1 MLQTVKM
8 PKQEFQPNIVK
19 SEKPD
24 SKAFGSVF
32 NSMITKSSA
41 PTAKQPEMTEPPL
54 AESISGILEEDSLE
68 SLLEQLGVEM
78 DETGLFALVGE
89 ESTPIA
95 LDELMTLDNLT
106 ELLGITKAE
115 LSQIIEQL
123 LGDAKQEITDV
134 WSLIEQAPNILNE
147 VLAAVQK
154 PEQNNVQPK
163 ELQQIV
169 RILKLAQLAGSK
181 VDTAYQQE
189 IQLDSLKNALLG
201 LADEARKI
209 DDKNQSAPNI
219 SDVKQSKTQ
228 NIQIQSHQMLK
239 EPTQIQSHQEGK
251 ESKQNQLQQVVEDST
266 QDKFQQLVQKST
278 SQNTQNQSQQNQQ
291 TTLKVETDT
300 LSAGHLQQQVTQTK
314 IATVTLPAEKPA
326 QTDVLIKEIQ
336 NLINRSQ
343 LSGQPGNMKLF
354 LKLFPEN
361 LGQIRIELVQKDG
374 IMTAR
379 LLATTALG
387 KELLENNINQLKA
400 GFVAQNIQME
410 RIDVAQSLQ
419 DADRNTRDQNFFNN
433 FFRQKDEEEQ
443 ENNEDALDEESL
455 SFKDLLSEEV
465 E

>member
-1 MLQTVKM
+1 MNIAMLQTVKM
-8 PKQEFQPNIVK
+8 PKQDFQPNLVK

-169 RILKLAQLAGSK
+169 QLLKLAQLAGSK
-181 VDTAYQQE
+181 VDTVYQQE
-189 IQLDSLKNALLG
+189 IQLASLKDALLA
-201 LADEARKI
+201 LANEAQK
-209 DDKNQSAPNI
+209 SAGTEQI
-219 SDVKQSKTQ
+219 TVKT
-228 NIQIQSHQMLK
+228 
-239 EPTQIQSHQEGK
+239 TTF
-251 ESKQNQLQQVVEDST
+251 QQVV
-266 QDKFQQLVQKST
+266 QQGQ
-278 SQNTQNQSQQNQQ
+278 QSSLNQQ
-291 TTLKVETDT
+291 TTVKVETDT
-300 LSAGHLQQQVTQTK
+300 QTAGHIQQQVTQTK
-314 IATVTLPAEKPA
+314 TVTVTLPAEKPA
-326 QTDVLIKEIQ
+326 QSDALIKEIQ

-374 IMTAR
+374 VMTAR
-379 LLATTALG
+379 LLATTAMG

-419 DADRNTRDQNFFNN
+419 DADRNARDQNFFNN
-433 FFRQKDEEEQ
+433 FFRQKDEEKQ
-443 ENNEDALDEESL
+443 ENNEDTLDEESL

>member
-8 PKQEFQPNIVK
+8 PKQDFQPNTVK
-19 SEKPD
+19 TAEPD

-32 NSMITKSSA
+32 NSMVSKSSA
-41 PTAKQPEMTEPPL
+41 PTAKQAEVSEPPL
-54 AESISGILEEDSLE
+54 AESISGIVEEDSLE
-68 SLLEQLGVEM
+68 SLLEQLGVKM
-78 DETGLFALVGE
+78 DESGLFALVGE

-106 ELLGITKAE
+106 ELIGMTKEE

-123 LGDAKQEITDV
+123 LGDTKQEITNV
-134 WSLIEQAPNILNE
+134 WSLLEQAPHILNE
-147 VLAAVQK
+147 VMAAVQK

-169 RILKLAQLAGSK
+169 QLLKLAQLAGSK
-181 VDTAYQQE
+181 VDKVYQQE
-189 IQLDSLKNALLG
+189 INLASLKDALLA
-201 LADEARKI
+201 LANEAQKLAGTE
-209 DDKNQSAPNI
+209 QST
-219 SDVKQSKTQ
+219 SKT
-228 NIQIQSHQMLK
+228 
-239 EPTQIQSHQEGK
+239 TTF
-251 ESKQNQLQQVVEDST
+251 QQVV
-266 QDKFQQLVQKST
+266 QQG
-278 SQNTQNQSQQNQQ
+278 QQ
-291 TTLKVETDT
+291 TTVKVETDT
-300 LSAGHLQQQVTQTK
+300 QTAGHLQQQVTHTK
-314 IATVTLPAEKPA
+314 TVTVTLPAEKPA
-326 QTDVLIKEIQ
+326 QSDALIKEIQ

-374 IMTAR
+374 VMTAR
-379 LLATTALG
+379 LLATTAMG

-400 GFVAQNIQME
+400 GFVSQNIQME

-419 DADRNTRDQNFFNN
+419 DADRNARDQNFFNN
-433 FFRQKDEEEQ
+433 FFRQKDGEEKKD
-443 ENNEDALDEESL
+443 NNEDTLEEENI

>member
-1 MLQTVKM
+1 MNIAMLQTVKM
-8 PKQEFQPNIVK
+8 PKQDFQPNLVK

-169 RILKLAQLAGSK
+169 QLLKLAQLAGSK
-181 VDTAYQQE
+181 VDTVYQQE
-189 IQLDSLKNALLG
+189 IQLASLKDALLA
-201 LADEARKI
+201 LANEAQKSAGTE
-209 DDKNQSAPNI
+209 QST
-219 SDVKQSKTQ
+219 VKT
-228 NIQIQSHQMLK
+228 
-239 EPTQIQSHQEGK
+239 TTF
-251 ESKQNQLQQVVEDST
+251 QQVV
-266 QDKFQQLVQKST
+266 QQGQ
-278 SQNTQNQSQQNQQ
+278 QSSLNQQ
-291 TTLKVETDT
+291 TTVKVETDT
-300 LSAGHLQQQVTQTK
+300 QTAGHIQQQVTQTK
-314 IATVTLPAEKPA
+314 TVTVTLPAEKPA
-326 QTDVLIKEIQ
+326 QSDALIKEIQ

-374 IMTAR
+374 VMTAR
-379 LLATTALG
+379 LLATTAMG

-419 DADRNTRDQNFFNN
+419 DADRNARDQNFFNN
-433 FFRQKDEEEQ
+433 FFRQKDEEKQ
-443 ENNEDALDEESL
+443 ENNEDTLDEESL